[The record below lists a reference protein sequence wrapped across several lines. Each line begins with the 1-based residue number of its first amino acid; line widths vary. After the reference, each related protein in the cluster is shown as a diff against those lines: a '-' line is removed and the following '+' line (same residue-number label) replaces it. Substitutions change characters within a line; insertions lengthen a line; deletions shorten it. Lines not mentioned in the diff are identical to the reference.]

1 MSAQLMETVRSLA
14 ATETL
19 LVALDFDGT
28 VSFLG
33 DDPLATR
40 AVPEAADA
48 IATLARLENT
58 HVAYLSGRSMRDLS
72 IVTERPP
79 VSPILYVGSHGSE
92 YLLPTE
98 FGEGPELTE
107 APPEAADLLAAAQA
121 AVADLPGIWIEAKT
135 TGFALHSRTAEEKRD
150 VGRARQML
158 TDLMATHS
166 GWRRRS
172 GHDVVEYTWRTEGK
186 DDALERLREI
196 TAASA
201 VIFAGDDVTD
211 EDAMRTL
218 RPGDLGIRVGPGD
231 TAASLRVADPDE
243 LGRVLRVIAS
253 MRAEFAQ

>member
-1 MSAQLMETVRSLA
+1 METVRSLA

-40 AVPEAADA
+40 AVPEASEA

-79 VSPILYVGSHGSE
+79 VSPILYVGSHGAE

-98 FGEGPELTE
+98 FGEAPQLSD
-107 APPEAADLLAAAQA
+107 APPEAAEVVREAQQL
-121 AVADLPGIWIEAKT
+121 VHDLPGVWIEEKT
-135 TGFALHSRTAEEKRD
+135 TGLALHTRTAQDKRH
-150 VGRARQML
+150 VGQARRL
-158 TDLMATHS
+158 LADLMAAHS
-166 GWRRRS
+166 HWRRRT
-172 GHDVVEYTWRTEGK
+172 GHDVVEYSWRAEGK

-196 TAASA
+196 TGASA
-201 VIFAGDDVTD
+201 VLFAGDDVTD
-211 EDAMRTL
+211 EDAMQTL
-218 RPGDLGIRVGPGD
+218 RPGDLGIRVGQGE